1 MHTGGVPRDE
11 DEPAPAGGPVPAAA
25 APDPVAPPT
34 GMPPAD
40 VLDALRELG
49 DSGRATWTAGREA
62 ATAFRILVSADV
74 SLARSAFGR
83 TLAFTGVAI
92 AFGASAWL
100 LLMAA
105 LVAWLSLGAGWA
117 WSVALLATGGGS
129 LLIAGATG
137 WMAMR
142 YFEHT
147 RMQATRR
154 QLARLGIGELAG
166 LVPDAGSRRSAEE
179 GAEQVAEVA
188 AEQPVKK
195 GLGIDV
201 TPP

>member
-1 MHTGGVPRDE
+1 MRGPGDGPDAGTPDSGAGGGDPR
-11 DEPAPAGGPVPAAA
+11 EPASFER
-25 APDPVAPPT
+25 APGIDEAV
-34 GMPPAD
+34 
-40 VLDALRELG
+40 RQLG
-49 DSGRATWTAGREA
+49 ATGRATWTAGRDA
-62 ATAFRILVSADV
+62 SKAFRILLAADV

-105 LVAWLSLGAGWA
+105 VIAWLSLGLGWA
-117 WSVALLATGGGS
+117 WSLSLLLASALSIGITAVG
-129 LLIAGATG
+129 G

-147 RMQATRR
+147 RLQATRR

-166 LVPDAGSRRSAEE
+166 FMPDAGSGVSTEAATER
-179 GAEQVAEVA
+179 VADVA
-188 AEQPVKK
+188 DDKAIKK
-195 GLGIDV
+195 GLGVDI

>member
-1 MHTGGVPRDE
+1 MRDPGGGQD
-11 DEPAPAGGPVPAAA
+11 DDAQQEPAQEDGRERAA
-25 APDPVAPPT
+25 
-34 GMPPAD
+34 
-40 VLDALRELG
+40 LG
-49 DSGRATWTAGREA
+49 IDEAVRQLGATGRATWTAGRDA
-62 ATAFRILVSADV
+62 SKAFRILLAADV

-105 LVAWLSLGAGWA
+105 LIAWLSLGLGWA
-117 WSVALLATGGGS
+117 WAFS
-129 LLIAGATG
+129 LLLTSALSIVVTVIGG

-147 RMQATRR
+147 RLQATRR
-154 QLARLGIGELAG
+154 QLARLGIGELSG
-166 LVPDAGSRRSAEE
+166 FMPDAGSGVSTEAATDR
-179 GAEQVAEVA
+179 VADVA
-188 AEQPVKK
+188 GDKAIKK
-195 GLGIDV
+195 GLGVDI

>member
-1 MHTGGVPRDE
+1 MQTPGTPPPR
-11 DEPAPAGGPVPAAA
+11 EPADDVAQDVPPGIP
-25 APDPVAPPT
+25 PDLA
-34 GMPPAD
+34 
-40 VLDALRELG
+40 ESFKQLG
-49 DSGRATWTAGREA
+49 QSGRAGLSA
-62 ATAFRILVSADV
+62 ANDAAKALRILVSADI

-100 LLMAA
+100 LVMASVTAA
-105 LVAWLSLGAGWA
+105 LVEGLGWSWGWSLGLC
-117 WSVALLATGGGS
+117 ALVSLVATGVG
-129 LLIAGATG
+129 G

-147 RMQATRR
+147 RLQATRR
-154 QLARLGIGELAG
+154 QLARLGIGELSG
-166 LVPDAGSRRSAEE
+166 FMPKPGSSASAE
-179 GAEQVAEVA
+179 A
-188 AEQPVKK
+188 AADVVTEKSDDGDGPPKK

>member
-1 MHTGGVPRDE
+1 MSATGDAHRDDGADRE
-11 DEPAPAGGPVPAAA
+11 SAA
-25 APDPVAPPT
+25 APGID
-34 GMPPAD
+34 
-40 VLDALRELG
+40 DAVRELG
-49 DSGRATWTAGREA
+49 ATGRATFAAGRDA
-62 ATAFRILVSADV
+62 GKAFRILLTADI

-105 LVAWLSLGAGWA
+105 LVVWLSRGLG
-117 WSVALLATGGGS
+117 WSWSLS
-129 LLIAGATG
+129 LLLTAGLSVVVTALAA

-147 RMQATRR
+147 RLQATRR
-154 QLARLGIGELAG
+154 QLARLGVGELSG
-166 LVPDAGSRRSAEE
+166 LMPDAGSGTSSED
-179 GAEQVAEVA
+179 A
-188 AEQPVKK
+188 AERVADATDGAPLKK
-195 GLGIDV
+195 GLGVDI

>member
-1 MHTGGVPRDE
+1 MSAPGDAHRDDGADRE
-11 DEPAPAGGPVPAAA
+11 RAA
-25 APDPVAPPT
+25 APGID
-34 GMPPAD
+34 
-40 VLDALRELG
+40 DAVRELG
-49 DSGRATWTAGREA
+49 ATGRATFAAGRDA
-62 ATAFRILVSADV
+62 GKAFRILLAADI

-105 LVAWLSLGAGWA
+105 LVVWLGRGLGWSWSLSLLLTAGM
-117 WSVALLATGGGS
+117 SVVVTALA
-129 LLIAGATG
+129 A

-147 RMQATRR
+147 RLQATRR
-154 QLARLGIGELAG
+154 QLARLGVGELSG
-166 LVPDAGSRRSAEE
+166 LMPDAGS
-179 GAEQVAEVA
+179 GASSEDA
-188 AEQPVKK
+188 AERVADATDGGPLKNGRGV
-195 GLGIDV
+195 DF

>member
-1 MHTGGVPRDE
+1 MSEPGDDGRGEASQDQGPDLAESLRQLGATGR
-11 DEPAPAGGPVPAAA
+11 
-25 APDPVAPPT
+25 
-34 GMPPAD
+34 
-40 VLDALRELG
+40 
-49 DSGRATWTAGREA
+49 STWGAGRDA
-62 ATAFRILVSADV
+62 SKAFRILLAADI

-83 TLAFTGVAI
+83 TLAFTGIAI

-105 LVAWLSLGAGWA
+105 LIAWMGLGLGWNWSLSLLLTA
-117 WSVALLATGGGS
+117 ALSALMTAIG
-129 LLIAGATG
+129 G

-154 QLARLGIGELAG
+154 QLARLGIGELSDFM
-166 LVPDAGSRRSAEE
+166 PEAGS
-179 GAEQVAEVA
+179 GASTEAA
-188 AEQPVKK
+188 AEQMADATEGKPLKK
-195 GLGIDV
+195 GLGIEI

>member
-1 MHTGGVPRDE
+1 MHVPGTPPPSDPVDE
-11 DEPAPAGGPVPAAA
+11 VPPEIAPEV
-25 APDPVAPPT
+25 APD
-34 GMPPAD
+34 
-40 VLDALRELG
+40 LG
-49 DSGRATWTAGREA
+49 ETFRHLADSGRAGLSA
-62 ATAFRILVSADV
+62 ANDAAKALRILVSADI

-100 LLMAA
+100 LVMASLTAA
-105 LVAWLSLGAGWA
+105 LHEGLGWSWGWSLGLC
-117 WSVALLATGGGS
+117 ALVSLVATGIG
-129 LLIAGATG
+129 G

-147 RMQATRR
+147 RLQATRR
-154 QLARLGIGELAG
+154 QLARLGIGELSG
-166 LVPDAGSRRSAEE
+166 FMPKPGSATSAE
-179 GAEQVAEVA
+179 AAAEVVT
-188 AEQPVKK
+188 EKSDDGDKPPKK

>member
-1 MHTGGVPRDE
+1 MREPGDGHDE
-11 DEPAPAGGPVPAAA
+11 DAQHDGSEPASAA
-25 APDPVAPPT
+25 APGIDEAV
-34 GMPPAD
+34 
-40 VLDALRELG
+40 RQLG
-49 DSGRATWTAGREA
+49 ATGRATWTAGRDA
-62 ATAFRILVSADV
+62 SKAFRILLAADV

-100 LLMAA
+100 LLMATVTAVLVEGLGWSWMLALGLCA
-105 LVAWLSLGAGWA
+105 LVSL
-117 WSVALLATGGGS
+117 VATGLG
-129 LLIAGATG
+129 G

-154 QLARLGIGELAG
+154 QLARLGIGELSG
-166 LVPDAGSRRSAEE
+166 FMPTPGSSASAE
-179 GAEQVAEVA
+179 AAAEVVS
-188 AEQPVKK
+188 EKSDNGDEPPKK

>member
-1 MHTGGVPRDE
+1 MTPSERTSSGDEARRD
-11 DEPAPAGGPVPAAA
+11 
-25 APDPVAPPT
+25 
-34 GMPPAD
+34 
-40 VLDALRELG
+40 DARGIEESLRELG
-49 DSGRATWTAGREA
+49 STGRATWDAGRDA
-62 ATAFRILVSADV
+62 AKAFRILLSADI

-105 LVAWLSLGAGWA
+105 LIAWLSLGLGWPWA
-117 WSVALLATGGGS
+117 LSLLLAAGLSIVITGLGGWR
-129 LLIAGATG
+129 AT
-137 WMAMR
+137 R

-154 QLARLGIGELAG
+154 QLARLGIGELAAFM
-166 LVPDAGSRRSAEE
+166 PEAGS
-179 GAEQVAEVA
+179 GASTEAAADRVADA
-188 AEQPVKK
+188 TDGQTLKK
-195 GLGIDV
+195 GLGVEI

>member
-1 MHTGGVPRDE
+1 MRTGEAPQDE
-11 DEPAPAGGPVPAAA
+11 GQPGDGGPAPVGGPVPAAA
-25 APDPVAPPT
+25 SEL
-34 GMPPAD
+34 
-40 VLDALRELG
+40 LDTLRELG
-49 DSGRATWTAGREA
+49 ASGRATWTAGRDA
-62 ATAFRILVSADV
+62 ATAFRILVSADI

-83 TLAFTGVAI
+83 TLAFTGAAI

-105 LVAWLSLGAGWA
+105 LIAWLSLGLGWT
-117 WSVALLATGGGS
+117 WSLALLTT
-129 LLIAGATG
+129 AGASLAVTALAG
-137 WMAMR
+137 WMAIR

-166 LVPDAGSRRSAEE
+166 LVPDAGSGQSAEE

-188 AEQPVKK
+188 GEQPVKK